1 MLRRTLMIGLL
12 LASAGSGAAEDRS
25 AVFGLWATKDSILE
39 IGEAPSG
46 TSADGTLHATIVA
59 MLNPLYNAAEE
70 GTAGTPRVDLKNP
83 SPELRARPIL
93 GMNLLSGYQFKD
105 GKWQGQIY
113 DARSGKTYKS
123 QMTLGSDGKL
133 KMRGYIGA
141 PMFGQTEEFE
151 PVASCAGAIPK
162 MLADAKLESTC

>member
-12 LASAGSGAAEDRS
+12 LAAAGSGAAEDRS
-25 AVFGLWATKDSILE
+25 AVFGFWATKDSILE
-39 IGEAPSG
+39 IGE
-46 TSADGTLHATIVA
+46 TNGTLHATIVA
-59 MLNPLYNAAEE
+59 MLNPLYNAGEE
-70 GTAGTPRVDLKNP
+70 GTAGTPRVDVKNP
-83 SPELRARPIL
+83 SPELRTRPIL

-123 QMTLGSDGKL
+123 QMTLGSDGRL

-151 PVASCAGAIPK
+151 PVSTCAGAIPK
-162 MLADAKLESTC
+162 MLAEAKLASTC